1 MGSQM
6 AAISQTDVVASLQDV
21 GLSHD
26 GGEHFVLRHVSL
38 ILARGEFVAL
48 LGPSGVG
55 KSTLLRVF
63 MGLMQ
68 PTEGQTGGAA
78 CAPAMDRTHVT
89 RRSRAMV
96 FQDARLLPWRSVLG
110 NVMFGLEGLPLNK
123 TEKKLRAQEALRLV
137 GLEDAADRLPRRLS
151 GGQRQRVGV
160 ARALTV
166 APDLLLMDEPFGALD
181 PITRTSLQEELQRI
195 WQQTHKTVLFVTH
208 DIEEALRLATRVVVL
223 AGGPPAG
230 ITGEIVLDL
239 PERNPDTPAFRTYAA
254 RLRAMI
260 AGESD
265 PGGEA
270 YWRSAEI

>member
-6 AAISQTDVVASLQDV
+6 AAISRADVVASLHDV

-26 GGEHFVLRHVSL
+26 GGGTFVLRHVGL
-38 ILARGEFVAL
+38 TLAQGEFVAL

-55 KSTLLRVF
+55 KSTLLRVL
-63 MGLMQ
+63 MGLMH
-68 PTEGQTGGAA
+68 PTEGQTGGSA
-78 CAPAMDRTHVT
+78 CAPGAGKAHAT

-96 FQDARLLPWRSVLG
+96 FQDARLLPWRTVLR
-110 NVMFGLEGLPLNK
+110 NVMFGLEGLHLNK
-123 TEKKLRAQEALRLV
+123 SEKKLRAQEALRLV

-166 APDLLLMDEPFGALD
+166 DPDLLLMDEPFGALD

-230 ITGEIVLDL
+230 ITGEIMLDM
-239 PERNPDTPAFRTYAA
+239 PDRNPDTPAFRTYAA

-260 AGESD
+260 AGEPD